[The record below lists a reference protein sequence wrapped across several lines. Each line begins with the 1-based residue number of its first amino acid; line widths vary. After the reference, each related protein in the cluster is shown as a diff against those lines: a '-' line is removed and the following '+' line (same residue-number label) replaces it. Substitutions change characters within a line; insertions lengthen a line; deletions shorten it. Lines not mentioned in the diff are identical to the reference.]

1 MDESTW
7 KAVQAAIDEGQ
18 ELSFDYN
25 GDEWWISRVNEEK
38 SFLLTRSSDGYTQRF
53 ETAEALYENGLIDDK
68 PFIQRIEEL

>member
-1 MDESTW
+1 MDEATW

-38 SFLLTRSSDGYTQRF
+38 SFLLTRSSDSYTQRF
-53 ETAEALYENGLIDDK
+53 ETAEALYENGLIDGK